1 MLVLIFHF
9 KGITMQESLSVI
21 GTVSITLMD
30 KDGNIKDQRT
40 FPNLIVTT
48 GKSYITSRI
57 ASNATSVIGWI
68 AIGTSST
75 AAAAGQTALQ
85 GTELFRAATTVS
97 GGTPSTSTVLYETTY
112 GPGQGTGTIQE
123 AGLFNAA
130 AAGTMLARTTF
141 APISKG
147 ASDSLN
153 VSWTVTVS

>member
-1 MLVLIFHF
+1 
-9 KGITMQESLSVI
+9 MQESLSLV
-21 GTVSITLMD
+21 GSVSITLTD

-40 FPNLIVTT
+40 FPNLIVTA
-48 GKSYITSRI
+48 GKSYITSRM
-57 ASNATSVIGWI
+57 ASNATSVVGWI
-68 AIGTSST
+68 AIGTSAT
-75 AAAAGQTALQ
+75 AADAAQTTLI
-85 GTELFRAATTVS
+85 GTELFRSATTVS

-130 AAGTMLARTTF
+130 SAGTMLARTTF
-141 APISKG
+141 AAIIKG

>member
-9 KGITMQESLSVI
+9 KGIFMKESLSVI
-21 GTVSITLMD
+21 GTVSITLTD
-30 KDGNIKDQRT
+30 KDGNIKDQRI
-40 FPNLIVTT
+40 FPNLIVTA
-48 GKSYITSRI
+48 GKSYITSRMS
-57 ASNATSVIGWI
+57 SNATSVIGWI
-68 AIGTSST
+68 GVGTS
-75 AAAAGQTALQ
+75 AAVPDAAQTALQ
-85 GTELFRAATTVS
+85 GTELYRAATTVS

-141 APISKG
+141 SSISKG

-153 VSWTVTVS
+153 VSWTVTIG